1 MYKKAL
7 LTFAAL
13 AGLLVLSAT
22 FAPPSHAA
30 IPPQALAQAGSQAPT
45 LAPMLKRVLPSVVGI
60 VSEGEAQVANNPLMN
75 DPFFRYF
82 FDLPQRAPRE
92 KTRGI
97 GSGVIIDAKRGY
109 IITNSHVV
117 EDATKVTVKLADDRE
132 IVAKVVGSDP
142 ETDVAVIQISAT
154 ELQALPIADS
164 DQLQVGD
171 FVLAIGNP
179 FGLRQTVTSGIVSA
193 LGRSGIGNKYENF
206 IQTDAS
212 INPGNS
218 GGALINLNGELVGI
232 NSAIFSTSGGNIGI
246 GFAIP
251 TNTVQVVMK
260 QIIEYGQVQ
269 RGQLG
274 IVGQD
279 LSPELAK
286 AFGIK
291 QTHGVVIAQVV
302 NDSAADK
309 AGLKTGDVITAV
321 NGREIKE
328 FAQLRN
334 AIGLLRI
341 GDTVTIDVLREGKPK
356 TFTAKIIAAKET
368 TVTSSGTRLHPGL
381 EGAVFAEM
389 DSDHPLAGRVEG
401 VLVKEVEPGSA
412 AAEAGLM
419 PGDVVTSVNRRPI
432 TSLDAFKAL
441 AGVKSGQVLLHLRRG
456 RGALF
461 LLIQ

>member
-1 MYKKAL
+1 MYRKTLPAFAIAFGLLAL
-7 LTFAAL
+7 HAAVPPVSAAAVPPAAL
-13 AGLLVLSAT
+13 T
-22 FAPPSHAA
+22 
-30 IPPQALAQAGSQAPT
+30 QAGVPS
-45 LAPMLKRVLPSVVGI
+45 LAPMLKRVLPSVVGV
-60 VSEGEAQVANNPLMN
+60 VSEGEVQIANNPLLN

-92 KTRGI
+92 KTRGL
-97 GSGVIIDAKRGY
+97 GSGVIVDAKRGY

-132 IVAKVVGSDP
+132 IVAKIVGSDP
-142 ETDVAVIQISAT
+142 ETDVAVIQVSADD
-154 ELQALPIADS
+154 LQALPVADS

-171 FVLAIGNP
+171 FVVAIGNP
-179 FGLRQTVTSGIVSA
+179 FGLRQTVTSGIVSG

-232 NSAIFSTSGGNIGI
+232 NSAIYSPNGGNIGI

-260 QIIEYGQVQ
+260 QIIEYGEVQ

-279 LSPELAK
+279 LSPELAR

-291 QTHGVVIAQVV
+291 QTHGVVIAQVI
-302 NDSAADK
+302 NGSAADK
-309 AGLKTGDVITAV
+309 AGLKTGDVITTV
-321 NGREIKE
+321 NDREIKE
-328 FAQLRN
+328 FVQLRN

-341 GDTVTIDVLREGKPK
+341 GDTVNIDVLREGKPK
-356 TFTAKIIAAKET
+356 SFTAKINAAKET
-368 TVTSSGTRLHPGL
+368 TVSSAGGTKLHPGL
-381 EGAVFAEM
+381 EGAIFAEM
-389 DSDHPLAGRVEG
+389 DSDHPLAGRVDG
-401 VLVKEVEPGSA
+401 VLVKEVAPDSA
-412 AAEAGLM
+412 AASAGLM
-419 PGDVVTSVNRRPI
+419 PGDVVTSVNRRPV
-432 TSLDAFKAL
+432 TSLDSFKAL
-441 AGVKSGQVLLHLRRG
+441 AGGKSGQILLHLRRG

-461 LLIQ
+461 LLIS

>member
-1 MYKKAL
+1 MYKKIL
-7 LTFAAL
+7 PTLAAL
-13 AGLLVLSAT
+13 AIGLSALP
-22 FAPPSHAA
+22 APAA
-30 IPPQALAQAGSQAPT
+30 IPPQALAQNGVPT

-60 VSEGEAQVANNPLMN
+60 VSEGEVVIANNPLLN

-82 FDLPQRAPRE
+82 FDLPQRPPRE

-97 GSGVIIDAKRGY
+97 GSGVIVDARRGY

-117 EDATKVTVKLADDRE
+117 ADATKVTVKLADDRE
-132 IVAKVVGSDP
+132 IVAKIVGSDP
-142 ETDVAVIQISAT
+142 ETDVAVLQIKADD
-154 ELQALPIADS
+154 LQALPIADS

-171 FVLAIGNP
+171 FVVAIGNP

-232 NSAIFSTSGGNIGI
+232 NSAIYSTSGGNIGI

-251 TNTVQVVMK
+251 ANTVQVVMK
-260 QIIEYGQVQ
+260 QIIEYGEVQ

-279 LSPELAK
+279 LSPELAR

-291 QTHGVVIAQVV
+291 QTHGVVIAQVI

-341 GDTVTIDVLREGKPK
+341 GDTVTIDVLREGKPRS
-356 TFTAKIIAAKET
+356 FTAQITAPKES
-368 TVTSSGTRLHPGL
+368 TVSSGNLHPGL
-381 EGAVFAEM
+381 AGAVFGEM

-401 VLVKEVEPGSA
+401 VLVREVAPGSPA
-412 AAEAGLM
+412 ANAGLM
-419 PGDVVTSVNRRPI
+419 PGDVVTSVNRRPV
-432 TSLDAFKAL
+432 TSLEGFKAL
-441 AGVKSGQVLLHLRRG
+441 AGAKSGQILLHLRRG

-461 LLIQ
+461 LLIS

>member
-1 MYKKAL
+1 MHKKIL
-7 LTFAAL
+7 LTLAAIVGLFAVHA
-13 AGLLVLSAT
+13 AY
-22 FAPPSHAA
+22 APNGIAA
-30 IPPQALAQAGSQAPT
+30 IPPQALAQAGAPS
-45 LAPMLKRVLPSVVGI
+45 LAPMLKRVLPSVVGV
-60 VSEGEAQVANNPLMN
+60 VSEGETQVDNNPLMN

-92 KTRGI
+92 KTRGL
-97 GSGVIIDAKRGY
+97 GSGVIVDDKRGY

-117 EDATKVTVKLADDRE
+117 EGATKVTVRLADDRE
-132 IVAKVVGSDP
+132 IVAKIVGSDP
-142 ETDVAVIQISAT
+142 ETDVAVLQIAAKD
-154 ELQALPIADS
+154 LQALPIADS

-171 FVLAIGNP
+171 FVVAIGNP

-218 GGALINLNGELVGI
+218 GGALMNLNGELVGI
-232 NSAIFSTSGGNIGI
+232 NSAIYSPSGGNVGI

-260 QIIEYGQVQ
+260 QILEYGEVQ

-291 QTHGVVIAQVV
+291 QTHGVVIAQVI

-309 AGLKTGDVITAV
+309 AGLRTGDVITAV

-341 GDTVTIDVLREGKPK
+341 DDTVTIDVLREGKPK
-356 TFTAKIIAAKET
+356 SMTARITAAKET
-368 TVTSSGTRLHPGL
+368 TVSSISTNLHPGI

-389 DSDHPLAGRVEG
+389 DNDHPLAGRVDG
-401 VLVKEVEPGSA
+401 VLVKEVAPGSA
-412 AAEAGLM
+412 AANAGLM
-419 PGDVVTSVNRRPI
+419 PGDVVTSVNRRPVI
-432 TSLDAFKAL
+432 SLESFKAL
-441 AGVKSGQVLLHLRRG
+441 AGGKSGQILLHVRRG

-461 LLIQ
+461 LLIE

>member
-1 MYKKAL
+1 MYKKVL
-7 LTFAAL
+7 LTLAAVAGLFTLLSSLSAPAL
-13 AGLLVLSAT
+13 AT
-22 FAPPSHAA
+22 
-30 IPPQALAQAGSQAPT
+30 IPPAVVAQSTTPS

-60 VSEGEAQVANNPLMN
+60 VSEGESKVANNPLMN
-75 DPFFRYF
+75 DPFFRHF

-97 GSGVIIDAKRGY
+97 GSGVIVDAKRGY
-109 IITNSHVV
+109 IITNSHVL
-117 EDATKVTVKLADDRE
+117 EGATKVTVKLSDDRE
-132 IVAKVVGSDP
+132 IEAKIVGSDP
-142 ETDVAVIQISAT
+142 ETDVAVLQIKADD
-154 ELQALPIADS
+154 LQALPVSDS
-164 DQLQVGD
+164 DALQVGD
-171 FVLAIGNP
+171 FVVAIGSP

-218 GGALINLNGELVGI
+218 GGALINFNGELIGI
-232 NSAIFSTSGGNIGI
+232 NSAIYSPSGGNVGI

-260 QIIEYGQVQ
+260 QILEYGEVQ

-302 NDSAADK
+302 NDSAAAN

-321 NGREIKE
+321 NGKDIRE

-334 AIGLLRI
+334 SIGLLRI
-341 GDTVTIDVLREGKPK
+341 GDSVKVDVLREGKPRS
-356 TFTAKIIAAKET
+356 FTARITAAKAT
-368 TVTSSGTRLHPGL
+368 TVSAAAGNNLHPGL
-381 EGAVFAEM
+381 AGAVFGEL
-389 DSDHPLAGRVEG
+389 DGDHPLAGRVEG
-401 VLVKEVEPGSA
+401 VLVKEVAPGSA
-412 AAEAGLM
+412 AADTGLTA
-419 PGDVVTSVNRRPI
+419 GDVITSVNRRAV
-432 TSLDAFKAL
+432 TNLENFAAL
-441 AGVKSGQVLLHLRRG
+441 AGGKSGQVLLHVRRG

>member
-1 MYKKAL
+1 MHNISL
-7 LTFAAL
+7 LTRAAII
-13 AGLLVLSAT
+13 GLFTLSAA
-22 FAPPSHAA
+22 FSLSARAA
-30 IPPQALAQAGSQAPT
+30 IPAEILTDRGTPS
-45 LAPMLKRVLPSVVGI
+45 LAPMLKTVLPSVVGI
-60 VSEGEAQVANNPLMN
+60 VAEGEAQIPNNPLMN
-75 DPFFRYF
+75 DPFFRHF

-97 GSGVIIDAKRGY
+97 GSGVIVDASRGY

-117 EDATKVTVKLADDRE
+117 DGASKVTVRLYNDGEFEAKL
-132 IVAKVVGSDP
+132 VGSDP
-142 ETDVAVIQISAT
+142 ETDVAVLQIKASD
-154 ELQALPIADS
+154 LQALNISDS

-171 FVLAIGNP
+171 FVVAIGNP
-179 FGLRQTVTSGIVSA
+179 FGLRQTVTSGIVSG
-193 LGRSGIGNKYENF
+193 LGRSGMGNKYENF

-218 GGALINLNGELVGI
+218 GGALINLKGELVGI
-232 NSAIFSTSGGNIGI
+232 NSAILSGSGGNIGI

-251 TNTVQVVMK
+251 TNTVQVVMR
-260 QIIEYGQVQ
+260 QILEFGEVQ

-302 NDSAADK
+302 KDSAADN
-309 AGLKTGDVITAV
+309 AGLRTGDVITAI
-321 NGREIKE
+321 NGKDIRE

-341 GDTVTIDVLREGKPK
+341 GDSVSIDVMREGKPK
-356 TFTAKIIAAKET
+356 RFTAKISAAKET
-368 TVTSSGTRLHPGL
+368 TVSSASNNLHPGL
-381 EGAVFAEM
+381 SGALFGEM
-389 DSDHPLAGRVEG
+389 DTDHPLAGRAEG
-401 VLVKEVEPGSA
+401 VLVKEVMPGSPA
-412 AAEAGLM
+412 ANAGLM
-419 PGDVVTSVNRRPI
+419 PGDVISSVNRRAVNN
-432 TSLDAFKAL
+432 LDSFKAL
-441 AGVKSGQVLLHLRRG
+441 AGGKSGQILLHVRRG